1 MYDTDPA
8 GVYFF
13 FLVTFGFVA
22 FMSILAGAILGL
34 IGEDRLAT
42 WLGVD
47 LEEDER

>member
-8 GVYFF
+8 YVYFF

-22 FMSILAGAILGL
+22 FMCLVAAGILGL
-34 IGEDRLAT
+34 IGEDRLAS

-47 LEEDER
+47 LEEDEQ